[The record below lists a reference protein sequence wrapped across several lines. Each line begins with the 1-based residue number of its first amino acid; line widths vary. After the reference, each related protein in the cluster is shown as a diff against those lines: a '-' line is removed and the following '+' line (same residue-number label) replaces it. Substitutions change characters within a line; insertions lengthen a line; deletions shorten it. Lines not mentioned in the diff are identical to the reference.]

1 MTSAPRRRKV
11 PSVSQIR
18 VLVSSWKSG
27 LFLLSAWEKPKSLQ
41 LAYLLY
47 HGLLGVNQFH
57 LGLGIRLHGFFSGH
71 DYVPVWDL
79 MAGLSFLLILV
90 IPGHILNRKSGKTL

>member
-1 MTSAPRRRKV
+1 MTPAPRHRPV
-11 PSVSQIR
+11 PSVSRIR
-18 VLVSSWKSG
+18 VRVSSWRSG
-27 LFLLSAWEKPKSLQ
+27 LFLLCVWEKPKSLQ

-57 LGLGIRLHGFFSGH
+57 LELGIRLHGFFSGH

-79 MAGLSFLLILV
+79 MAGLSFVLTLV